1 MAQAPT
7 VWFGGRLRFN
17 DEAFG
22 QYVDMLPPTKT
33 YRFMN
38 SGIVTQDGT
47 IAQYFNSQVGSYSQ
61 RIPIYGSAEAD
72 EVNYDG
78 ETPMGEPGYQD
89 TYTAA
94 TVAYGRQYALAEKD
108 FSYDLLPGADFTAVL
123 RKAIVKIKDHAFE
136 KRIFGITNALF
147 ETPEGGAASPESNFA
162 KSHTYDISAEGDG
175 KIGETTLN
183 NALQQAC
190 GEFKSDFTMIAMHSQ
205 VATNLE
211 NLKLLQY
218 AKGVDENG
226 VIKDLGIATWNG
238 KSVIIDDAMPYDKS
252 LQEYTTY
259 CFGRGCFG
267 YTNIPIKVPYEPVR
281 DHDNGIDK
289 MYIRYREVLAPRG
302 WSFEGRTSSLSPT
315 DAELFTATNW
325 KLADNG
331 KTGENRKT
339 FPTNRIPLV
348 RIKSLG

>member
-1 MAQAPT
+1 MAEAPT
-7 VWFGGRLRFN
+7 TWFNNRLLFN
-17 DEAFG
+17 AEVFG
-22 QYVDMLPPTKT
+22 KYVDLLPATKT

-38 SGIVTQDGT
+38 SGIVVQDGT
-47 IAQYFNSQVGSYSQ
+47 IAQYFTPQTGSFSQ
-61 RIPIYGSAEAD
+61 RIPIYGTAETD

-94 TVAYGRQYALAEKD
+94 TVSYGRQYSLAEKD
-108 FSYDLLPGADFTAVL
+108 FSFDLIPGADFNAVL
-123 RKAIVKIKDHAFE
+123 RKAIVTNRDNAFE

-147 ETPEGGAASPESNFA
+147 GGTDGAEKEFA
-162 KSHTYDISAEGDG
+162 DKHTYDISGEGDG

-190 GEFKSDFTMIAMHSQ
+190 GEFKGDFTMIAMHSQ

-211 NLKLLQY
+211 NLKLTTY

-238 KSVIIDDAMPYDKS
+238 KTIVIDDQMPFDPS
-252 LQEYTTY
+252 LGEFTTY
-259 CFGRGCFG
+259 VFGKGLFG
-267 YTNIPIKVPYEPVR
+267 YTDIGAKVPYEPVR
-281 DHDNGIDK
+281 DPDYGIDK

-302 WSFEGRTSSLSPT
+302 WSFEGKPATLSPT
-315 DAELFTATNW
+315 DAELFTAGNW

-331 KTGENRKT
+331 KTGDERKT
-339 FPTNRIPLV
+339 YPTQRIPLV

>member
-1 MAQAPT
+1 MAEAYT
-7 VWFGGRLRFN
+7 SWFN
-17 DEAFG
+17 DRLKFNTEAFG
-22 QYVDMLPPTKT
+22 KYVNLLPATKT

-38 SGIVTQDGT
+38 SGIVVQDGT
-47 IAQYFNSQVGSYSQ
+47 IAQYFTPQTGSFSQ
-61 RIPIYGSAEAD
+61 RIPIYGTADAD

-89 TYTAA
+89 TYSAA
-94 TVAYGRQYALAEKD
+94 TVSYGRQYALAEKD
-108 FSYDLLPGADFTAVL
+108 FSFDLIPGADFNAVL
-123 RKAIVKIKDHAFE
+123 RKAIVKIRDDSFE
-136 KRIFGITNALF
+136 KRIFGITDALF
-147 ETPEGGAASPESNFA
+147 GGADGAEKEFA
-162 KSHTYDISAEGDG
+162 DKHTYDISAEGDG
-175 KIGETTLN
+175 KIADTTLN

-190 GEFKSDFTMIAMHSQ
+190 GEFKGDFTMIAMHSQ

-238 KSVIIDDAMPYDKS
+238 KTIVIDDQMPFDSS
-252 LQEYTTY
+252 LGEYTTY
-259 CFGRGCFG
+259 CFGKGLFG
-267 YTNIPIKVPYEPVR
+267 YTDIGAKVPYEPVR
-281 DHDNGIDK
+281 DAKMGIDM

-302 WSFEGRTSSLSPT
+302 WSFEGKPASLSPT
-315 DAELFTATNW
+315 DAELFTASNW

-331 KTGENRKT
+331 KVGDERKT
-339 FPTNRIPLV
+339 YPAQRIPLV